1 MSLIADLVVSS
12 AAAAFAHFGVTL
24 EVPEREPPRAE
35 RTVARS
41 PVRKQEPVVTRSA
54 EDCPDKQIAIHRI

>member
-1 MSLIADLVVSS
+1 VSLIADLVVTS

-24 EVPEREPPRAE
+24 DVPEREPPRAE

-41 PVRKQEPVVTRSA
+41 QVPKPQPA
-54 EDCPDKQIAIHRI
+54 IIDCPDKQAAIQRI

>member
-35 RTVARS
+35 RIVARS
-41 PVRKQEPVVTRSA
+41 QVRKPDPAVARTA
-54 EDCPDKQIAIHRI
+54 EDCPDKQAAIHRI

>member
-1 MSLIADLVVSS
+1 MSLIADLVVTS

-24 EVPEREPPRAE
+24 DVPEREPPRTE

-41 PVRKQEPVVTRSA
+41 QVPKPQPAISRPI
-54 EDCPDKQIAIHRI
+54 DCPDKQAAIQRI

>member
-1 MSLIADLVVSS
+1 VSLIADLVISS

-24 EVPEREPPRAE
+24 EVPDREPPRAE

-41 PVRKQEPVVTRSA
+41 QVRKPQPAVTRSV
-54 EDCPDKQIAIHRI
+54 EDCPDKQPAVVRI

>member
-12 AAAAFAHFGVTL
+12 AAAAFAHFGMTL

-41 PVRKQEPVVTRSA
+41 QVRKPEPVARSG
-54 EDCPDKQIAIHRI
+54 EDCPDKQLAIQRI